1 MAGQGQPR
9 HRAGMRSLALALV
22 IAACS
27 STAQVPREIADDYD
41 AARAAALRAKRL
53 LAVEVWAPW

>member
-1 MAGQGQPR
+1 
-9 HRAGMRSLALALV
+9 MRSLTLALAL
-22 IAACS
+22 AACS
-27 STAQVPREIADDYD
+27 TTHVPAELADDYD